1 MPQATDTVLV
11 TPAIHSQA
19 PPAVSAQHLTHTVP
33 KLSTEAPVVSALQAT
48 LLALQAT
55 LLVLQDI
62 LLALWMHSMEAQAAS
77 VLERLV
83 ALLVAT
89 DTDTVAQAASAL
101 QVTLLALQA
110 TLLALSMHSMEAQ
123 AASVQLASPVRLGS
137 ALQDSALLPA
147 RTSLLLHLPRQPRPT
162 KFCQMSDHLA
172 QAYHFCDVP
181 RLNETRL

>member
-1 MPQATDTVLV
+1 MGPTRPRTRSSRSKQSSPMPQATDTVLV
-11 TPAIHSQA
+11 TPAPPSQV

-33 KLSTEAPVVSALQAT
+33 KLSTEAPVVSALQDT

-101 QVTLLALQA
+101 QDTLLALQA
-110 TLLALSMHSMEAQ
+110 TMLVLSMLSME
-123 AASVQLASPVRLGS
+123 
-137 ALQDSALLPA
+137 
-147 RTSLLLHLPRQPRPT
+147 
-162 KFCQMSDHLA
+162 
-172 QAYHFCDVP
+172 
-181 RLNETRL
+181 

>member
-1 MPQATDTVLV
+1 MGPTRPRTRSSRSKQSSPMPQATDTVLV
-11 TPAIHSQA
+11 TPAIHSQV

-33 KLSTEAPVVSALQAT
+33 KLSTEAPVVSALQDT

-77 VLERLV
+77 
-83 ALLVAT
+83 
-89 DTDTVAQAASAL
+89 AL
-101 QVTLLALQA
+101 QDTLLALQA
-110 TLLALSMHSMEAQ
+110 TLLVLSMLSMEAQ
-123 AASVQLASPVRLGS
+123 AASVQLASLVRLGS

-162 KFCQMSDHLA
+162 KFCKRSDHRA

>member
-1 MPQATDTVLV
+1 MG
-11 TPAIHSQA
+11 
-19 PPAVSAQHLTHTVP
+19 HTVP

-62 LLALWMHSMEAQAAS
+62 LLG
-77 VLERLV
+77 
-83 ALLVAT
+83 
-89 DTDTVAQAASAL
+89 
-101 QVTLLALQA
+101 
-110 TLLALSMHSMEAQ
+110 LSMLSTEAQ
-123 AASVQLASPVRLGS
+123 AASVQLASLVRLGS

-162 KFCQMSDHLA
+162 KFCQMSDHRA

>member
-1 MPQATDTVLV
+1 MG
-11 TPAIHSQA
+11 
-19 PPAVSAQHLTHTVP
+19 
-33 KLSTEAPVVSALQAT
+33 
-48 LLALQAT
+48 
-55 LLVLQDI
+55 
-62 LLALWMHSMEAQAAS
+62 ALWMISMAAQAGS
-77 VLERLV
+77 VLELLV

-101 QVTLLALQA
+101 QD
-110 TLLALSMHSMEAQ
+110 TLLALSMHSTEAQ
-123 AASVQLASPVRLGS
+123 AASVQLASLVRLGS

-162 KFCQMSDHLA
+162 KFCQMSDHRA